1 MVLERFNGKI
11 QAERSELYINDI
23 KSKVVL
29 WRKKGYKR
37 RE

>member
-29 WRKKGYKR
+29 IISIDITLT
-37 RE
+37 

>member
-1 MVLERFNGKI
+1 MIHNHFMVLERFNGKI

-29 WRKKGYKR
+29 
-37 RE
+37 